1 MKMQLIAAVL
11 LCAAGMGARADAE
24 APKSAAPAAA
34 AVADGAAATNAVKAA
49 RPTRKLTREEA
60 KARHEK
66 MMMRRYGGVVRK
78 AGSAHGRFVFVNA
91 QSRVGDADFKRVME
105 VIDEKIF
112 LTCEYAKAT
121 VAKPWNPS
129 GEIKS
134 LKADMAVVVVD
145 SDDVPALLTAPEAR
159 WAVVNVRPLADGCDG
174 EALSHRVRVEMLR
187 AFALI
192 GGAAFMQM
200 DPVVMMGNVL
210 SAKDL
215 DMIRE
220 EGFGVDVAYA
230 ISKRLPE
237 LGVTPWK
244 ETTYKRACEEGWAP
258 APTND
263 FQKAI
268 WDKVHAIPTEPL
280 KIKYQKPDQSPNT
293 GK

>member
-24 APKSAAPAAA
+24 APKSAAPVAA

-258 APTND
+258 APTNEV
-263 FQKAI
+263 QQAI
-268 WDKVHAIPTEPL
+268 WDKVHAIPDQPL
-280 KIKYQKPDQSPNT
+280 KIKYQKPDQAT
-293 GK
+293 DAGK

>member
-34 AVADGAAATNAVKAA
+34 AVADGTAATNAVKAA

-60 KARHEK
+60 KARHDK

-78 AGSAHGRFVFVNA
+78 AGSAHGRFAFVNA
-91 QSRVGDADFKRVME
+91 QSRVGEADFKRVME

-145 SDDVPALLTAPEAR
+145 SDDVPALLTAPESR
-159 WAVVNVRPLADGCDG
+159 WAVVNVRPLAEGCDG
-174 EALSHRVRVEMLR
+174 EALSHRARVEMLR

-220 EGFGVDVAYA
+220 EGLGVDVAYA

-244 ETTYKRACEEGWAP
+244 ETNYKRACEEGWAP

-263 FQKAI
+263 YQQAI

>member
-24 APKSAAPAAA
+24 APKSAAPVAA

-263 FQKAI
+263 YQKAI
-268 WDKVHAIPTEPL
+268 WDQVHEIPTEPL
-280 KIKYQKPDQSPNT
+280 KIKYQKPDQAT
-293 GK
+293 DAGK

>member
-34 AVADGAAATNAVKAA
+34 AVADGTAATNAVKAA

-60 KARHEK
+60 KARHDK

-78 AGSAHGRFVFVNA
+78 AGSAHGRFAFVNA
-91 QSRVGDADFKRVME
+91 QSRVGEADFKRVME

-145 SDDVPALLTAPEAR
+145 SDDVPALLTAPESR
-159 WAVVNVRPLADGCDG
+159 WAVVNVRPLAEGCDG
-174 EALSHRVRVEMLR
+174 EALSHRARVEMLR

-200 DPVVMMGNVL
+200 DPVVLQGNIL
-210 SAKDL
+210 APKDL
-215 DMIRE
+215 DRVWAE
-220 EGFGVDVAYA
+220 SYGADVSYA
-230 ISKRLPE
+230 IGKRLPE

-244 ETTYKRACEEGWAP
+244 VTTYKQACQQGWAP
-258 APTND
+258 APTNEH
-263 FQKAI
+263 QKAI
-268 WDKVHAIPTEPL
+268 WDQVHAIPSEPL
-280 KIKYQKPDQSPNT
+280 KIKYEKPAA
-293 GK
+293 K